1 MLPVAIDLGV
11 RIDGASAEVIRL
23 TSRERDGVALCA
35 PDGSPLGEAPQGWS
49 RYVAAVAA
57 ELALLGRPP
66 VGLEGEITS
75 TLPIG
80 TGLSSSAALQVAV
93 AIALSAVADFR
104 LEPLELALA
113 ARRAEHR
120 VGVPSGI
127 MDQAAALLGR
137 ARHALSLDTDSL
149 EYEHVRLPR
158 ELALVVVHSGV
169 SRQHEHSGYGERRQ
183 ELTQALAALQGRNP
197 REISVAEVDELG
209 LAPLPARRLRHVVT
223 ENGRV
228 RETVR
233 LLREASDGSLDRLG
247 EVFREGHES
256 LRRDFEATTAEL
268 DLLVELAYANGAAAA
283 RMTGGGFGGS
293 IVALAD
299 ASEAATFAENVAAAY
314 LARSGRR
321 ASAAVCEASDGARE
335 LPSGSSAAAR

>member
-1 MLPVAIDLGV
+1 
-11 RIDGASAEVIRL
+11 
-23 TSRERDGVALCA
+23 VALCT
-35 PDGSPLGEAPQGWS
+35 PDGSPLGEAPQGWA

-66 VGLEGEITS
+66 VGLEGQITS

-93 AIALSAVADFR
+93 AIALCTVADFR

-137 ARHALSLDTDSL
+137 ARHALFLDTDSL
-149 EYEHVRLPR
+149 EYEHVRLHP

-169 SRQHEHSGYGERRQ
+169 SRQHEHSGYGERRR
-183 ELTQALAALQGRNP
+183 ELMEAVAALQGRNP
-197 REISVAEVDELG
+197 RELTVAEVDELG
-209 LAPLPARRLRHVVT
+209 LAPKPARRLRHVVT
-223 ENGRV
+223 ENDRV

-233 LLREASDGSLDRLG
+233 LLRDASDRSLDRLG

-268 DLLVELAYANGAAAA
+268 DLLVELAYANGATAA

-299 ASEAATFAENVAAAY
+299 GSEAATLAEKITAAY

-321 ASAAVCEASDGARE
+321 GNAIVCEASDAAGE
-335 LPSGSSAAAR
+335 LPRGSANAR